1 MLGKY
6 EVRDVLS
13 TLWIFVTVNY
23 IFCDIFTL
31 HYAPALK
38 MFIEGKAGDMVIS
51 QQFLLIFA
59 FILELAMLM
68 IVLARYLPYRI
79 NRYFNIAIGAFMSF
93 QQSATLTLGDNSMHY
108 VFFSIIE
115 VATTLSIVWLAFKW
129 KGDKE
134 SPSAPVCQ
142 PEAIHLLY
150 ELT

>member
-6 EVRDVLS
+6 EVRDILS

-38 MFIEGKAGDMVIS
+38 MFIEGKAGDIVIS

-68 IVLARYLPYRI
+68 IVLSKYLPYRI
-79 NRYFNIAIGAFMSF
+79 NRYFNIVIGTFMSF
-93 QQSATLTLGDNSMHY
+93 QQSATLALGDNSMHY
-108 VFFSIIE
+108 IFFSIIE

-129 KGDKE
+129 KGEDDR
-134 SPSAPVCQ
+134 P
-142 PEAIHLLY
+142 
-150 ELT
+150 